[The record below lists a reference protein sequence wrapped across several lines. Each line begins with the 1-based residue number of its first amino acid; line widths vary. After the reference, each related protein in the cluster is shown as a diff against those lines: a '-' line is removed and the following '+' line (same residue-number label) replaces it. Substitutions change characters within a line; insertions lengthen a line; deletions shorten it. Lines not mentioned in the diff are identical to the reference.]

1 MSARP
6 TREREAHSLHLWRQ
20 GHAHRPGPGTRPKG
34 DRFVVGLVAGALLL
48 YLFGRALGLGRDA

>member
-6 TREREAHSLHLWRQ
+6 TLGREAHSLHLWRQ
-20 GHAHRPGPGTRPKG
+20 GHAHQPGHGIGPKA
-34 DRFVVGLVAGALLL
+34 DRFVVGMVAGALMF